1 MLGDVCLSKPTEDF
15 DFALIYQHLRFEWL
29 FQKYQKLKT
38 VSLDRFVIRNKIIKY
53 REYIR

>member
-1 MLGDVCLSKPTEDF
+1 MLGDVCSSKPTEDF